1 MVRIARAPRKPPM
14 IIDRER
20 EWKELTSLCRSNRP
34 ELIFVLGRRRAG
46 KSFVLSQFA
55 SAMQGLYYQASSRT
69 ENEQLLNLS
78 QIVGRTFGDAALQRG
93 VPFPSWDALLNDL
106 TERALRR
113 PLLVVL
119 DEFPYLATAAPGI
132 TSLIQRHWDHLW
144 AKVPIKLVLSGSH
157 ITAMQ
162 RFEDGDQPLYG
173 RRTGRIQFLPFAYK
187 QIRTFL
193 PQYDEDDLLRAYGIF
208 GGLPGHLSLLD
219 PAVDLGT
226 NVARVLLRPN
236 GRLYDDAQHLLDAF
250 LPNAEVHYSIIEAI
264 ARGERTWSRIT
275 SRVGRDGGSLLRPTQ
290 WLQDMGL
297 IRRVVPVTEV
307 NARASKR
314 AVYEIADPYLMFWH
328 RFIAPLVSSGGVTTQ
343 DSDLLWRKVIT
354 PRLDDYMGEVFENV
368 CREFVRAGTGLRFKA
383 VRTGRWWDGTM
394 TNEIDI
400 VATDGGT
407 RVLVAECKWGQVDSR
422 DLKAL
427 RERTTVMIREFGE
440 VTSVKYALFSRGRPS
455 DPALLREIES
465 GQVSWYGPQAL
476 FQQSARPAT
485 RSGQSQR

>member
-1 MVRIARAPRKPPM
+1 MVRIARAPRKPPI

-46 KSFVLSQFA
+46 KSFVLSKFA

-78 QIVGRTFGDAALQRG
+78 LIVGKTFGDAALQRG

-193 PQYDEDDLLRAYGIF
+193 PHYDEDDLLRAYGIF

-297 IRRVVPVTEV
+297 IRRVVPVTEA

-368 CREFVRAGTGLRFKA
+368 CREFVRDGAGLRFKA

-394 TNEIDI
+394 ANEIDI

-407 RVLVAECKWGQVDSR
+407 CVLVAECKWGQVDSR

-427 RERTTVMIREFGE
+427 RERTTVMVREFGE

-476 FQQSARPAT
+476 FQQSARSAT

>member
-1 MVRIARAPRKPPM
+1 MVRIARAPRKPPV

-20 EWKELTSLCRSNRP
+20 EWQELTSLCKSNRP
-34 ELIFVLGRRRAG
+34 ELMFVLGRRRAG

-55 SAMQGLYYQASSRT
+55 SATQGLYYQASSRT

-78 QIVGRTFGDAALQRG
+78 QIVGKTFGDAALQRG

-106 TERALRR
+106 TERALGR

-119 DEFPYLATAAPGI
+119 DEFPYLAAAAPGL
-132 TSLIQRHWDHLW
+132 TSLIQRHWDHHW
-144 AKVPIKLVLSGSH
+144 TKVPIKLVLSGSH

-187 QIRTFL
+187 QIREFL

-219 PAVDLGT
+219 PTVGLGT

-264 ARGERTWSRIT
+264 ARGERTWNRIT

-290 WLQDMGL
+290 WLQEMGL

-343 DSDLLWRKVIT
+343 DSDMLWRKVIT

-368 CREFVRAGTGLRFKA
+368 CRDFVREGAGLRFKA
-383 VRTGRWWDGTM
+383 LRTGRWWDGKM

-422 DLKAL
+422 NLKAL

-440 VTSVKYALFSRGRPS
+440 VTSVKYALFSRRRPT
-455 DPALLREIES
+455 DPALLRKIES

-476 FQQSARPAT
+476 FK
-485 RSGQSQR
+485 

>member
-1 MVRIARAPRKPPM
+1 MVRKTSAPRKPSAL
-14 IIDRER
+14 IDREH
-20 EWKELTSLCRSNRP
+20 EWKELASLYRSERP
-34 ELIFVLGRRRAG
+34 EFIFVLGRRRAG
-46 KSFVLSQFA
+46 KSFVLSQFT
-55 SAMQGLYYQASSRT
+55 SAVQGLYYQASSRT

-78 QIVGRTFGDAALQRG
+78 QIVGKTFGDAALQRG
-93 VPFPSWDALLNDL
+93 VPFPSWDALLGDL
-106 TERALRR
+106 TERARRR

-119 DEFPYLATAAPGI
+119 DEFPYLAAAVPGI

-144 AKVPIKLVLSGSH
+144 PKVQIKLVLSGSH

-162 RFEDGDQPLYG
+162 RFEEGDQPLYG
-173 RRTGRIQFLPFAYK
+173 RRTSRIQFLPFAYK
-187 QIRTFL
+187 QLRTFL
-193 PQYDEDDLLRAYGIF
+193 PGYDADDLLRAYGIF

-219 PAVDLGT
+219 PAVDLGE
-226 NVARVLLRPN
+226 NVARILLRPN

-275 SRVGRDGGSLLRPTQ
+275 SRVGRDGGSLLRPTL

-297 IRRVVPVTEV
+297 IRRVVPVTEA

-368 CREFVRAGTGLRFKA
+368 CRDFVRDGVGLRFKP
-383 VRTGRWWDGTM
+383 VRVGRWWDSAM
-394 TNEIDI
+394 THEIDI

-407 RVLVAECKWGQVDSR
+407 RVLVAECKWGEVDSR

-427 RERTTVMIREFGE
+427 RERATVMIHELGE
-440 VTSVKYALFSRGRPS
+440 VTSVRYALFSRRRPS

-465 GQVSWYGPQAL
+465 GQVSWYGPPDL
-476 FQQSARPAT
+476 FN
-485 RSGQSQR
+485 